1 MTNRILFRNQCALLI
16 CAAAGA
22 TLLAQRAPQ
31 SIEVA
36 FVANAEGAEVAMVDV
51 AARSIIGSIAV
62 NFAEVESEGPGA
74 PNYAQDTE
82 CPPTARPSMCRAATL
97 GMSPRSTSPAAG

>member
-1 MTNRILFRNQCALLI
+1 MPRSCSRRSAVNLSSSAD
-16 CAAAGA
+16 
-22 TLLAQRAPQ
+22 AQRAPE

-51 AARSIIGSIAV
+51 AARSIIGTIAV

-74 PNYAQDTE
+74 PNYAQDTDVSPDGTHAL
-82 CPPTARPSMCRAATL
+82 CVARL
-97 GMSPRSTSPAAG
+97 PR